1 MCACRKP
8 LEPAH
13 GVTDG
18 PIWTIL
24 TGLLQG
30 AKVMRPSELVRLKA
44 VEIRALTARYPTLA
58 HPRVFGSAA
67 RGDDRPDSDIDIL
80 VDALD
85 GATLFHIGGLMEE
98 LKELLGVKVDVMTP
112 GDFPPRV
119 RQQVLNEA
127 RPI

>member
-1 MCACRKP
+1 
-8 LEPAH
+8 
-13 GVTDG
+13 
-18 PIWTIL
+18 
-24 TGLLQG
+24 
-30 AKVMRPSELVRLKA
+30 MRPSELVRAKA
-44 VEIRALTARYPTLA
+44 AEIRALTARYPTLV

-98 LKELLGVKVDVMTP
+98 LNELLGVKVDVMTP